1 MTEKRIKLREC
12 KVGDILAKN
21 VIDLRTGNILLSKG
35 HIIIS
40 DNIKWVSKF
49 AYSDI
54 YIYLD
59 SWNKVWNL
67 NEEEIESY
75 EHTRSNVKSLLDEV
89 QDGKSV
95 DNEKLKGVADK
106 FFSNLNNNHT
116 IMGCVNKVKGVDEYT
131 YIHCMNVGML
141 AVMIGRWIK
150 LSEKDFN
157 HLFLAGVLHDVGK
170 YRVDLEILNK
180 KGLLDKDEYEII
192 KKHVIYSYQVAREIK
207 ELKSDVLSGILCHHE
222 RLDGS
227 GYPGALE
234 GDQIGVFGR
243 IIAIADVYDAM
254 ISERVYKSKET
265 PFTVMEK
272 LLQEGFNKLDTNI
285 LLTFLNNM
293 AQYYLGVQVV
303 LSTGEIGEVV
313 FIHPQCVYR
322 PMVKVGEKYIDLY
335 EKLDIEI
342 LDML

>member
-1 MTEKRIKLREC
+1 MKEKRIQLEEC
-12 KVGDILAKN
+12 KIGDILSKDI
-21 VIDLRTGNILLSKG
+21 IDLRTGNVLLSEG
-35 HIIIS
+35 HIITS
-40 DNIKWVSKF
+40 DNLTWIGKF
-49 AYSDI
+49 EYSDI

-67 NEEEIESY
+67 NEEEIKSY
-75 EHTRSNVKSLLDEV
+75 EYNKKNIKMLLDEV
-89 QDGKSV
+89 QDGKSI
-95 DNEKLKGVADK
+95 DDKKLNDVADR
-106 FFSNLNNNHT
+106 FFNQLNSNNT
-116 IMGCVNKVKGVDEYT
+116 IMGCVNKLKGVDEYT
-131 YIHCMNVGML
+131 YVHCMNVGML

-150 LSEKDFN
+150 LSEKELN
-157 HLFLAGVLHDVGK
+157 HLFLSGVLHDVGK

-180 KGLLDKDEYEII
+180 KGLLDEDEYEII

-207 ELKSDVLSGILCHHE
+207 ELKNDVLAGVLCHHE

-227 GYPGALE
+227 GYPGGLK

-243 IIAIADVYDAM
+243 IIAIADIYDAM

-272 LLQEGFNKLDTNI
+272 LIKEGFNKLDTNI

-293 AQYYLGVQVV
+293 AQYYLGIKVV
-303 LSTGEIGEVV
+303 LSTGEVGEVV

-322 PMVKVGEKYIDLY
+322 PMIKVGDNYVDLY
-335 EKLDIEI
+335 ERLDVQIV
-342 LDML
+342 DTV